1 MFTVG
6 VNNVPV
12 TTPTQFDRF
21 LPSNKM
27 LGVSQRIPSPSARD
41 RRSDSLKNQARLAR
55 LKATVRLADLQKEVS
70 SAWVQKKKNAEIRE
84 ALRWQLKL
92 INQLENWLTGKI
104 EAGASVFGR
113 FSELDVQREQIQEQI
128 TALDGEEMVLKADL
142 ERLIGEDPV
151 VDAPAVVVKPW
162 HGDDSRFWEVQV
174 AQGEMDVNRTV
185 EKEREAAFAP
195 DYGVGLS
202 WQQREDSP
210 IFKGD
215 DWYSLN
221 VSVTLPLWARN
232 NQQPKLD
239 AARRMVEM
247 TRLRLD
253 DAKRSSRKK
262 YAVALAQMQTAKK
275 MVDVLEK
282 RRQRLAGLLEANR
295 NRYES
300 GEGQQD
306 DVVRPAIDDLKVKVD
321 WIRQK
326 ANADLAALTINAMLA
341 SGDEP

>member
-1 MFTVG
+1 M
-6 VNNVPV
+6 
-12 TTPTQFDRF
+12 
-21 LPSNKM
+21 
-27 LGVSQRIPSPSARD
+27 
-41 RRSDSLKNQARLAR
+41 
-55 LKATVRLADLQKEVS
+55 
-70 SAWVQKKKNAEIRE
+70 
-84 ALRWQLKL
+84 
-92 INQLENWLTGKI
+92 
-104 EAGASVFGR
+104 
-113 FSELDVQREQIQEQI
+113 
-128 TALDGEEMVLKADL
+128 
-142 ERLIGEDPV
+142 
-151 VDAPAVVVKPW
+151 
-162 HGDDSRFWEVQV
+162 
-174 AQGEMDVNRTV
+174 
-185 EKEREAAFAP
+185 
-195 DYGVGLS
+195 S

-210 IFKGD
+210 MFKGD

-239 AARRMVEM
+239 AAYRMVEM